1 MKFICIGRNYAKHIQ
16 ELQHETPKE
25 PVFFLKPDSA
35 ITRCNRPFFL
45 PDFSER
51 VDYET
56 EIIVKIN
63 RLGKCIAEKFAH
75 LYYEEIGLG
84 VDFTAR
90 DVQKRCIEHGDPW
103 EVAKAF
109 DGSAVVGKFV
119 PKSTLPDVQ
128 NLNFHLLLNGEK
140 VQEGYWRMAMLRKLT
155 IISKKLDVLVEENDH
170 KVVGLLAEP
179 KGAHKSSNKTKKASE
194 IKDFDEDDEKLEED
208 SDDVDESDNE

>member
-1 MKFICIGRNYAKHIQ
+1 MKCICIGRNYAKHIQ

-90 DVQKRCIEHGDPW
+90 DVQEHCIDHGDPW
-103 EVAKAF
+103 EKAKAF

-119 PKSTLPDVQ
+119 PKSILPDVQ

-140 VQEGYWRMAMLRKLT
+140 VQEGNSGDMLFT
-155 IISKKLDVLVEENDH
+155 IDQIIAHVSKFITLRTGDIIFTGTPVGVGPVHINDH
-170 KVVGLLAEP
+170 LEGFLEGDKLFDFKV
-179 KGAHKSSNKTKKASE
+179 K
-194 IKDFDEDDEKLEED
+194 
-208 SDDVDESDNE
+208 

>member
-63 RLGKCIAEKFAH
+63 RLGKCIAEKFSH

-90 DVQKRCIEHGDPW
+90 DIQKRCIDQGNPW
-103 EVAKAF
+103 EIAKAF
-109 DGSAVVGKFV
+109 DGSAVVGKFL
-119 PKSTLPDVQ
+119 PKSQLPDVQ

-140 VQEGYWRMAMLRKLT
+140 VQEGNSKDMLFT
-155 IISKKLDVLVEENDH
+155 IDQIIAYVSKFITLRTGDIIFTGTPVGVGPVHINDH
-170 KVVGLLAEP
+170 LEGFL
-179 KGAHKSSNKTKKASE
+179 
-194 IKDFDEDDEKLEED
+194 EDVKMFEFNVK
-208 SDDVDESDNE
+208 

>member
-16 ELQHETPKE
+16 ELKHETPKE
-25 PVFFLKPDSA
+25 PVFFLKPDCA

-90 DVQKRCIEHGDPW
+90 DVQKRCIEKGDPW

-109 DGSAVVGKFV
+109 DGSAVVGKFLS
-119 PKSTLPDVQ
+119 KSTLPDVQ

-140 VQEGYWRMAMLRKLT
+140 VQEGNSQDMLFT
-155 IISKKLDVLVEENDH
+155 IDQIIAHVSKFITLRTGDIIFTGTPVGVGPVHINDH
-170 KVVGLLAEP
+170 LQGFLENECLFDFKV
-179 KGAHKSSNKTKKASE
+179 K
-194 IKDFDEDDEKLEED
+194 
-208 SDDVDESDNE
+208 